1 MTFHVFEQPL
11 DGVVCIGA
19 FVDGFRVAPVAH
31 LPLHHELALGMEASA
46 DVLEREDVSV
56 GDQVRIA
63 RAQGLLIRHRTVGR
77 ALQQDRQTLP
87 RLARR
92 EAHGMQLHAVPYW
105 NHGVG
110 LDESRIVLRAS
121 YAGKC
126 PAEQSQSKPWT

>member
-56 GDQVRIA
+56 GDQVRIEMRDA
-63 RAQGLLIRHRTVGR
+63 KRHTIFGAIEQTV
-77 ALQQDRQTLP
+77 A
-87 RLARR
+87 
-92 EAHGMQLHAVPYW
+92 AV
-105 NHGVG
+105 
-110 LDESRIVLRAS
+110 
-121 YAGKC
+121 
-126 PAEQSQSKPWT
+126 